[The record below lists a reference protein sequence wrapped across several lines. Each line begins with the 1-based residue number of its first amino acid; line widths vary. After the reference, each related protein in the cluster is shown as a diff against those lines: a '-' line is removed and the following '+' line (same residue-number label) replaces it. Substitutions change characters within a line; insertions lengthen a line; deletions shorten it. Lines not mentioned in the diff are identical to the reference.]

1 MPPLH
6 RAVFLDR
13 DGVLNAPLVR
23 DGKPYPPAHLGEFV
37 LLEGVR
43 EACADLRAAGFLLVV
58 ATNQPDVG
66 RGTQTR
72 AAVEE
77 MHAHLAREL
86 PLDRIEVCY
95 DPGGGLPSPDRKPA
109 PGMLLRAGGG
119 ALDRPRRFLHGRRPV
134 ARYRLRRGGG
144 LHHGFHR
151 PRLLRRKLRARSRTS
166 AAQICARRRIDSVIH
181 RLAVDKKYSDRSL
194 CVLRSSTWER
204 CKSEWLA
211 RASVIRSKSESAWHA

>member
-23 DGKPYPPAHLGEFV
+23 DGKPYPPADLGEFV

-43 EACADLRAAGFLLVV
+43 EACAGLRAAGFLLVV

-66 RGTQTR
+66 RGTQSR

-95 DPGGGLPSPDRKPA
+95 DPGGRLPSPDRKPA
-109 PGMLLRAGGG
+109 PGMLLRAAAELSIDLGVSYMVGDRWRDIDCG
-119 ALDRPRRFLHGRRPV
+119 AAAGCTTVFIDRGYSE
-134 ARYRLRRGGG
+134 A
-144 LHHGFHR
+144 
-151 PRLLRRKLRARSRTS
+151 LRAQPDFR
-166 AAQICARRRIDSVIH
+166 AAN
-181 RLAVDKKYSDRSL
+181 
-194 CVLRSSTWER
+194 LREAADWI
-204 CKSEWLA
+204 LA
-211 RASVIRSKSESAWHA
+211 REKWPAP